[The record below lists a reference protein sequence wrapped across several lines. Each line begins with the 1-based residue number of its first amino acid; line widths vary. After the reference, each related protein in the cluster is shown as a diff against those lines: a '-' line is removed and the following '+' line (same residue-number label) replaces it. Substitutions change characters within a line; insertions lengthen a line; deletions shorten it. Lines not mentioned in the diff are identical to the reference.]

1 MVNVASKF
9 KVMLISEN
17 VIASTIRYIS
27 SRHTQKGL
35 KMYEEV
41 MKGYYTIQS
50 LPNNFMLYRRN
61 LYTNSL

>member
-41 MKGYYTIQS
+41 MKGLQRQHPKFTQQFHAI
-50 LPNNFMLYRRN
+50 
-61 LYTNSL
+61 